1 MDRRPISIDA
11 DGGAEMAM
19 QRCRPVQIGVGC
31 ERAWPSS
38 RRPEQSRVLWASKG
52 EIDSNGGRHDGVLLY
67 LLCVWTVAARGT
79 WLYLNRGKV
88 T

>member
-1 MDRRPISIDA
+1 MPTCA
-11 DGGAEMAM
+11 NWGGVRARAGMA
-19 QRCRPVQIGVGC
+19 IK
-31 ERAWPSS
+31 SS
-38 RRPEQSRVLWASKG
+38 AGQSRVLWASKG
-52 EIDSNGGRHDGVLLY
+52 EIDSNGGRHDGVLLLY